1 MELTNTLFALLGAV
15 LFAMLFRG
23 KDLIALSKKKTQHTP
38 EEKEKIKA
46 GLARGL
52 AIEFFI
58 LVPASTLLTTL
69 IFPLLL
75 QAAPHSDS
83 IKAILANSPD
93 IRRSF
98 YVVLG
103 MISYNFPFA
112 TVRQIATRLALNT
125 IKEFY
130 ELQQRQSPELAESV
144 KPGQME
150 KYELQRKQSRELAK
164 SVEPEQVEKSAR

>member
-23 KDLIALSKKKTQHTP
+23 KDLITLSKKKTQQTP
-38 EEKEKIKA
+38 EEREKIKA

-52 AIEFFI
+52 ALEFFI
-58 LVPASTLLTTL
+58 LVPASTLLTLL
-69 IFPLLL
+69 ILPFLL
-75 QAAPHSDS
+75 QILPRSDS
-83 IKAILANSPD
+83 IETILAKSLD

-98 YVVLG
+98 YVALG

-112 TVRQIATRLALNT
+112 TVRQIVTRIALNT

-130 ELQQRQSPELAESV
+130 ELQQKQSRELAESV
-144 KPGQME
+144 K
-150 KYELQRKQSRELAK
+150 YELPQKQSRELAE
-164 SVEPEQVEKSAR
+164 SVKQE

>member
-52 AIEFFI
+52 ALEFFI
-58 LVPASTLLTTL
+58 LVPASALLTLLIL
-69 IFPLLL
+69 PFLL
-75 QAAPHSDS
+75 QILPRSDS
-83 IKAILANSPD
+83 IEAILAKSLD

-98 YVVLG
+98 YVAIGV
-103 MISYNFPFA
+103 ISYNFPFA
-112 TVRQIATRLALNT
+112 AARQIVTRIALNT
-125 IKEFY
+125 LKEFY
-130 ELQQRQSPELAESV
+130 YLQQKHNRELAESL
-144 KPGQME
+144 KTE
-150 KYELQRKQSRELAK
+150 KM
-164 SVEPEQVEKSAR
+164 EKSA